1 MEVLAINSIT
11 VGEKSADFYYLKTSL
26 VYKSKFQES
35 QGCPEKPCVVG
46 VGGECSNNQEA
57 HSSTLDAKVRS

>member
-1 MEVLAINSIT
+1 MSLLPE
-11 VGEKSADFYYLKTSL
+11 FLKQGQGDCL
-26 VYKSKFQES
+26 KFQES

>member
-26 VYKSKFQES
+26 VYK
-35 QGCPEKPCVVG
+35 
-46 VGGECSNNQEA
+46 
-57 HSSTLDAKVRS
+57 KVSIQKNPS